1 MEHGVENK
9 IFAKI
14 LARLGNI
21 NQQQYMFAEAIKW
34 YRKSIKFN
42 DLDQKPKKN
51 LNLCQTKLR
60 NERRKALWVSVSYFY
75 YSNHSGSWYF
85 QF

>member
-1 MEHGVENK
+1 MQHGVENK

-21 NQQQYMFAEAIKW
+21 NQQQYMFTEAIQW
-34 YRKSIKFN
+34 YKKSIKFN

-60 NERRKALWVSVSYFY
+60 NERRKALWESDLIFYFPLSSVTEGF
-75 YSNHSGSWYF
+75 
-85 QF
+85 